1 MTAAAAHCDV
11 TSKSEVDALVNWAVK
26 QYGGLDLLVSN
37 AGIVKAADFVDMTE
51 EDFDAV
57 INVNLKG
64 TFLCVADARY
74 HLMHESTTF
83 HAGSKHALQPNL

>member
-64 TFLCVADARY
+64 TFLVCC
-74 HLMHESTTF
+74 
-83 HAGSKHALQPNL
+83 